1 LLPILTCAVRFA
13 ILDKRAINYF
23 ESYSN
28 ILHKILT
35 IDTTTQAELPNPC
48 FDALTYD
55 LKYVLLS

>member
-1 LLPILTCAVRFA
+1 M
-13 ILDKRAINYF
+13 LDKQAISYF
-23 ESYSN
+23 EYYWN

-55 LKYVLLS
+55 LNYLFCSSFCV